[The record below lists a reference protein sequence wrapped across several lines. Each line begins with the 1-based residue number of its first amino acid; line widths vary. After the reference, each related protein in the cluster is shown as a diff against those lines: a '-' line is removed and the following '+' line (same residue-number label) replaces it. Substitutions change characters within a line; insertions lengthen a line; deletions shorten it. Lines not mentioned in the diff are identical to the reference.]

1 MTENQI
7 DHPVINLL
15 SSFTN
20 QCSKCGIMKRRRS
33 SSSAASSSPSSS
45 SKSPDNHPSKIQPNS
60 TNNII
65 SPSFSNPNNPSQLR
79 SMSSAST
86 PVSPS
91 PTLTLLPPSSKFVS
105 SAFSTPSS
113 TPNCILSLACGQ
125 FGGGGGSQRQDSPLQ
140 SISNSPVSPSSH
152 SFVPPSLGCPSSVS
166 PPSPLSHSFVPP
178 SPSPPLLSPPLVS
191 PPPPRKPS
199 PFSTPTKS
207 RQGLISSASS
217 TPLSSPSCTLCIEC
231 GGGSKRKGFPLLLSP
246 SSGAKSN
253 GGGSSTPPSAAAKK
267 RWMSVRNALKQMQHK
282 WMMDNIS
289 QQLKEQNNGAPEI
302 AVNEKPNIDI
312 NSQGVYGTVPSEQNA
327 GVVQEVVH
335 DENVSFD
342 RDGDTMRV
350 CYMCCCGRQKQIFF
364 AISN

>member
-1 MTENQI
+1 
-7 DHPVINLL
+7 
-15 SSFTN
+15 
-20 QCSKCGIMKRRRS
+20 
-33 SSSAASSSPSSS
+33 
-45 SKSPDNHPSKIQPNS
+45 
-60 TNNII
+60 
-65 SPSFSNPNNPSQLR
+65 
-79 SMSSAST
+79 MSSAST

-91 PTLTLLPPSSKFVS
+91 PTLTLLPPSSGSPASLIWWRPSPPPPRKLNSFSDRRPVKLDSLSIPPTKSWQEFVS
-105 SAFSTPSS
+105 SAFSTPSG

-125 FGGGGGSQRQDSPLQ
+125 FGGGGSQRQDSPLQ
-140 SISNSPVSPSSH
+140 SISNSPVSPSSP

-166 PPSPLSHSFVPP
+166 PPSPLSPSYVPP
-178 SPSPPLLSPPLVS
+178 FQSPSPPLLSPPLVS

-217 TPLSSPSCTLCIEC
+217 TPLSSPTCTLCIQC
-231 GGGSKRKGFPLLLSP
+231 GGGSKRKSSPLLSSP
-246 SSGAKSN
+246 SSGAKNS
-253 GGGSSTPPSAAAKK
+253 GGGSTPPSAAAKK
-267 RWMSVRNALKQMQHK
+267 RWMNVRNALKQMQYK

-289 QQLKEQNNGAPEI
+289 QQLKQQSNGAPVI

-312 NSQGVYGTVPSEQNA
+312 NNQRVYGTVPSEQNA

-364 AISN
+364 AIPN